1 MVRQH
6 RGGTLMARIRKG
18 KNRGPVAVR
27 KLATNKSGPGGNS
40 SAAHEGPHP
49 MPGVIE
55 FPKRPAAE
63 DVVSE
68 RIIFEVGNTRFAI
81 KWTAEIEQLQPA
93 RPVVVEPKAAAEVEP
108 CMAGKAL
115 NTASEN
121 EIRAPE

>member
-1 MVRQH
+1 MRQY
-6 RGGTLMARIRKG
+6 RGRTLMARIRKG

-27 KLATNKSGPGGNS
+27 KLAAKKSGPGS

-81 KWTAEIEQLQPA
+81 KWTAEIEQLPPT
-93 RPVVVEPKAAAEVEP
+93 RPVVVEPKRRL
-108 CMAGKAL
+108 KS
-115 NTASEN
+115 N
-121 EIRAPE
+121 RAWQVRR